1 VVGVLVLLS
10 LVLITISFR
19 QPTTGALHGV
29 QSAGASVLRP
39 FEIGAERL
47 AHPFQDVY
55 GYFRGLVHAKRENKQ
70 LRNQLDRARQELIQ
84 QQSAYQDNVRF
95 RALLRYIDNPQFP
108 SDYSPVVTRIMSRP
122 ESEFAQQ
129 VVISAGSDSGIRRDT
144 PIVTNDGLV
153 GRVTDLNGGA
163 AQVTLITD
171 DESAVQASD
180 QKTRAIGLV
189 RLGQGQGQLILDRVA
204 KNQNVEVGDVIVTAG
219 TRSKQFPSLFPRG
232 IPIGQVVSVGQT
244 DTAPYKAIQI
254 QPYVDFSSLD
264 SVIALVTKKRIP
276 KAP

>member
-19 QPTTGALHGV
+19 EPTTGALHGV
-29 QSAGASVLRP
+29 QGAGATVLRP
-39 FEIGAERL
+39 FEVGAERL
-47 AHPFQDVY
+47 ARPFQDVY
-55 GYFRGLVHAKRENKQ
+55 GYFRGLVHAKRENSQ
-70 LRNQLDRARQELIQ
+70 LRAQLDRARQELIQ
-84 QQSAYQDNVRF
+84 QQSAHQDNVKF
-95 RALLRYIDNPQFP
+95 RALLKYIDSPTFP
-108 SDYSPVVTRIMSRP
+108 SDYSPVAARIMSRP

-129 VVISAGSDSGIRRDT
+129 VIISAGSNSGIALDT
-144 PIVTNDGLV
+144 PVVTDDGLV
-153 GRVTDLNGGA
+153 GRVTDLNGSA

-180 QKTRAIGLV
+180 QTTQAIGLV

-204 KNQNVEVGDVIVTAG
+204 KQQDVQVGDVIVTAG

-232 IPIGQVVSVGQT
+232 IPIGQVISVGQT

-254 QPYVDFSSLD
+254 QPYVNFGSLG
-264 SVIALVTKKRIP
+264 SVIALVTKKHIP
-276 KAP
+276 VAP